1 MKYRSEFLDLPFE
14 ISEYK
19 DRVSKAKDAMKK
31 AGMDCLLIIGDKR
44 DRGNVRWISNLSSD
58 WGTTTIVLPV
68 DGEPTVVT
76 GAAGDGEPM
85 HSQMWFTWM
94 DDVRPYLMR
103 DLEGAPKMMQLIKQV
118 INEKKVANGKV
129 GIVGR
134 RLLGYDYL
142 SELTSSFDK
151 MKLQEA
157 TGIYTNCRVRKSPAE
172 LKLMRKLGGIADLG
186 LNAVIDNIRPGVS
199 EIELVAEA
207 EWAMRMAGAE
217 LINAGLDN
225 RVSAGPRAGFK
236 NTTPTSRK
244 LQTGDMVYVD
254 LTSLLHG
261 YAFDVGRTSCVGKP
275 TMEQE
280 SLMETAVLSTEAME
294 KATRPGVKAYELAEV
309 AMRVAKEQGHSEH
322 LMHVILGHG
331 IGVGHDPPIINPDSE
346 DVIQEDS
353 LVTYEPMY
361 STYDTMALSGKVPLH
376 AVAEDFV
383 RVTSNGTER
392 MMSSERRC
400 WQR

>member
-14 ISEYK
+14 VSEYK
-19 DRVSKAKDAMKK
+19 DRMAKTKNAMKK
-31 AGMDCLLIIGDKR
+31 ANLDCLLIIGDKR
-44 DRGNVRWISNLSSD
+44 DRGNVRWLSNLSSD
-58 WGTTTIVLPV
+58 WGTTTIVLPLE
-68 DGEPTVVT
+68 GEPTVVT

-94 DDVRPYLMR
+94 EDVRPYLMR
-103 DLEGAPKMMQLIKQV
+103 DLEGAPKMMSLLKEA

-134 RLLGYDYL
+134 RLLSYDYL
-142 SELTSSFDK
+142 SELMRTFDK
-151 MKLQEA
+151 MKLEEA
-157 TGIYTNCRVRKSPAE
+157 TAAYTASRVSKSPAE
-172 LKLMRKLGGIADLG
+172 LNLMRKLGKIADVG
-186 LNAVIDNIRPGVS
+186 LNATLDNIRPGIS

-207 EWAMRMAGAE
+207 EWAMRMEGSE
-217 LINAGLDN
+217 LIDAGMDN

-236 NTTPTSRK
+236 NTTPTNRK
-244 LQTGDMVYVD
+244 LKQGEMVYVD
-254 LTSLLHG
+254 LTGLLHG

-275 TMEQE
+275 TPEQE
-280 SLMETAVLSTEAME
+280 SIMETAVVSTEEMQ

-309 AMRVAKEQGHSEH
+309 AMRVAKEMGHADH
-322 LMHVILGHG
+322 LMHVIMGHG
-331 IGVGHDPPIINPDSE
+331 IGVGHDPPIVNPDSQ
-346 DVIQEDS
+346 DVIQEDT

-361 STYDTMALSGKVPLH
+361 STYDTMALSGKAPLH

-383 RVTSNGTER
+383 HVTSNGTER
-392 MMSSERRC
+392 MMSCERRS